1 MSGGWRQRFRARV
14 ALHDL
19 AGAGER
25 LFDTAEAML
34 RSENARV
41 AVIEAIEA
49 ARAEGIAEA
58 EIEAELRAYR
68 AEQFTL
74 ERFVTVTCLVVAER
88 RQRYPELRGPGWATL
103 AEVARQGG
111 VDEQLAGA
119 RYATALV
126 RQLVREV
133 EVPLAARMPGP
144 AFAPKIGGD
153 V

>member
-1 MSGGWRQRFRARV
+1 MSESWRQRFRARV

-25 LFDTAEAML
+25 LFDSAEAML
-34 RSENARV
+34 SSENART

-49 ARAEGIAEA
+49 ARAEGVAEA

-74 ERFVTVTCLVVAER
+74 EKFVSATCAVAAER

-111 VDEQLAGA
+111 VDEELARA
-119 RYATALV
+119 RYAEALE

-133 EVPLAARMPGP
+133 DVPLAARMPGP
-144 AFAPKIGGD
+144 AFAPSA
-153 V
+153 